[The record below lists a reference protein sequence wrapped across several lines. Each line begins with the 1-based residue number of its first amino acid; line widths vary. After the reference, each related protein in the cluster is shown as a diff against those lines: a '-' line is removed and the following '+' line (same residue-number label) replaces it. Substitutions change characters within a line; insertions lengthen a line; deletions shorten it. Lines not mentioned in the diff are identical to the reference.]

1 VPRNPLENPAG
12 IVAAVAGSVRITGVE
27 LDPSAVLAVARHRRR
42 VEISPE
48 AITRMR
54 VAHEVVLAV
63 AARGEPMYGVTT
75 GLGSRVV
82 ETVDAASGAEYS
94 LRTLRGRATAVGE
107 PLPEEVV
114 RAAMLVRLN
123 GFCAGGAGTSPV
135 VADGLAAMLNAG
147 VHPVIPSSGS
157 IGASDLCLLAHLGLA
172 LVGEGEA
179 VAGGERLPAGL
190 ALERAGLLPIRLEA
204 KDGLAICSS
213 SAVSSGAAAL
223 ALMDA
228 EAALAEAQVS
238 AAVAMEALRAN
249 LSPIDPRVVAAR
261 SAPGQAWSAQ
271 GLQRLLSGAALHEPG
286 AARRLQDPLSFRC
299 ASQVHGA
306 LRFALDQL
314 SAALGP
320 ELNGAADNPLV
331 LADDHEVLSTG
342 NFHVPALALAL
353 DAVAIG
359 LAQIAAPLAERGARL
374 RAERVSGLPPSL
386 VAGDTTRSGVA
397 PLGKTA
403 QALVLEIRH
412 AAAPLAVLSGVGAD
426 GVEDDSTGATQAAL
440 RVREQLARV
449 RRLIAIELL
458 IACQA
463 LDLREPVRL
472 GVGTEAAY
480 LLVRELV
487 ARLEED
493 RPLGVDVERLVD
505 AGLARGELLAR
516 VQAALD

>member
-1 VPRNPLENPAG
+1 ME
-12 IVAAVAGSVRITGVE
+12 GSVRITGST
-27 LDPSAVLAVARHRRR
+27 LDGPGVLMVARNRAR
-42 VEISPE
+42 VEIAPE
-48 AITRMR
+48 AAKRMR
-54 VAHEVVLAV
+54 AAHEVLAAA
-63 AARGEPMYGVTT
+63 AARGEPIYGVTT

-82 ETVDAASGAEYS
+82 ETVEGADGGEYS

-114 RAAMLVRLN
+114 RAAMVVRLN
-123 GFCAGGAGTSPV
+123 GLCAGGAGTSPA

-147 VHPVIPSSGS
+147 IHAVIPSSGS

-172 LVGEGEA
+172 LIGEGEA
-179 VAGGERLPAGL
+179 YLGGERLPAGR
-190 ALERAGLLPIRLEA
+190 ALERAGLAPIPLEA

-213 SAVSSGAAAL
+213 SAVSSGTAAL
-223 ALMDA
+223 ALLDA

-238 AAVAMEALRAN
+238 AALALEALRAN
-249 LSPIDPRVVAAR
+249 LSPIDPRVTAAR
-261 SAPGQAWSAQ
+261 PAPGQAWSAE
-271 GLQRLLSGAALHEPG
+271 GLHRLLAGAALLEPG

-299 ASQVHGA
+299 VSQVHGS

-314 SAALGP
+314 RTAVGP
-320 ELNGAADNPLV
+320 ELNGAADNPVVLV
-331 LADDHEVLSTG
+331 ADEQVLSTG

-386 VAGDTTRSGVA
+386 VSGDPTRSGVA

-412 AAAPLAVLSGVGAD
+412 AAAPLAILSGVGAD

-440 RVREQLARV
+440 RVRDQLDRV
-449 RRLIAIELL
+449 RRLIAIELVV
-458 IACQA
+458 ACQA
-463 LDLREPVRL
+463 LELREPVRL
-472 GVGTEAAY
+472 GAGTQAAY

-487 ARLEED
+487 SPLDDD
-493 RPLGVDVERLVD
+493 RPLGVDVERLTD
-505 AGLARGELLAR
+505 
-516 VQAALD
+516 AALVRGQLLERVEAALA

>member
-1 VPRNPLENPAG
+1 VE
-12 IVAAVAGSVRITGVE
+12 GSVCITGSA
-27 LDPSAVLAVARHRRR
+27 LDGLGVLMVARNRAR
-42 VEISPE
+42 VEIVPE
-48 AITRMR
+48 AAKRMR
-54 VAHEVVLAV
+54 AAQAVVATA
-63 AARGEPMYGVTT
+63 AARGEPIYGVTT

-82 ETVDAASGAEYS
+82 ETVEGAVGSEYS

-107 PLPEEVV
+107 PLAEEVV
-114 RAAMLVRLN
+114 RAAMVVRLN
-123 GFCAGGAGTSPV
+123 GLCAGGAGTSPA
-135 VADGLAAMLNAG
+135 VADGLADMLNAG
-147 VHPVIPSSGS
+147 VHAVIPSSGS

-172 LVGEGEA
+172 LIGEGEA
-179 VAGGERLPAGL
+179 YAGGERLPAGL
-190 ALERAGLLPIRLEA
+190 ALERAGLAPIRLEA

-223 ALMDA
+223 ALLDA

-238 AAVAMEALRAN
+238 AALALEALRAN
-249 LSPIDPRVVAAR
+249 LSPIDPRVTAAR
-261 SAPGQAWSAQ
+261 PAPGQAWSAD
-271 GLQRLLSGAALHEPG
+271 GLHRLLAGAALLESG

-299 ASQVHGA
+299 VSQVHGS

-314 SAALGP
+314 RAAVGP
-320 ELNGAADNPLV
+320 ELNGAADNPVVLV
-331 LADDHEVLSTG
+331 ADEQVLSTG

-386 VAGDTTRSGVA
+386 VSDDPTRSGLS

-412 AAAPLAVLSGVGAD
+412 AAAPLAILSGVGAD

-440 RVREQLARV
+440 RVRDQLHRV

-458 IACQA
+458 VACQA

-472 GVGTEAAY
+472 GAGTQAAY

-487 ARLEED
+487 SPLEDD
-493 RPLGVDVERLVD
+493 RPLGVDVERLAD
-505 AGLARGELLAR
+505 AALARGQLLER
-516 VQAALD
+516 VQAARA